1 MNLRFLKQYLTQYTQ
16 GGRLMAGVPEG
27 KNVGLIIPEIESA
40 IEDFMDEPIGFKKI
54 LQLDILERVLK
65 EFREKNNLHDPS
77 LNYGIADVW
86 YRIWLHDE
94 SWIEKYLHELEVR
107 IDAAN
112 SKAELGM
119 LWSLLPYK
127 SGNNF
132 KDQIDKLNAI
142 IYQKM
147 QS

>member
-1 MNLRFLKQYLTQYTQ
+1 
-16 GGRLMAGVPEG
+16 MAETPEG
-27 KNVGLIIPEIESA
+27 KDIGLIIPEIESA
-40 IEDFMDEPIGFKKI
+40 IRDFMDEPIGFKKI
-54 LQLDILERVLK
+54 LKLDILERVLK
-65 EFREKNNLHDPS
+65 EFRERNNLHDPS

-86 YRIWLHDE
+86 YRVWLHDE
-94 SWIEKYLHELEVR
+94 SWIEKYLDELELRVN
-107 IDAAN
+107 AAN

-132 KDQIDKLNAI
+132 KEKIDKLYST